1 MVTKLAENENQG
13 APPHR
18 SGFVAIVGRPN
29 VGKSTLLNQ
38 FLGEKIAIVTP
49 KPQTTRNRIT
59 GIRTTPNSQVVFLDT
74 PGIHRT
80 RSLMN
85 RRMVEIAL
93 KTLKEV
99 EGILWLLDA
108 REGIRAED
116 EDIARIL
123 EESKVKALIL
133 LNKMDLISKGK
144 LLPLMERCAALLPG
158 REIIPISALKGEN
171 VALVLELAEK
181 FLPEGP
187 RYYPEGEL
195 TDQTERFVASE
206 IIREK
211 IFLLTREEIPYGT
224 AVTID
229 EFVERD
235 VREPQSNEERNLIVV
250 KATIHVD
257 RESHKPIL
265 IGKKGAMLKEI
276 GIRAREELES
286 LLGCKLYLELFVKV
300 QKGWTQDPNT
310 LTELGL

>member
-1 MVTKLAENENQG
+1 MPVKLAEGTRPEG
-13 APPHR
+13 VPHR

-38 FLGEKIAIVTP
+38 FLGEKIAIVSP

-59 GIRTTPNSQVVFLDT
+59 GIRTTPSSQIVFLDT
-74 PGIHRT
+74 PGIHRAH
-80 RSLMN
+80 SLMN
-85 RRMVEIAL
+85 RRMVEVAL
-93 KTLKEV
+93 KTLRGV
-99 EGILWLLDA
+99 EGALWLVDA
-108 REGIRAED
+108 REGMRRED
-116 EDIARIL
+116 EDIARTL
-123 EESKVKALIL
+123 KESQATTLIL

-144 LLPLMERCAALLPG
+144 LLPLMERCSILLPE

-171 VALVLELAEK
+171 VSLVLEQIEK

-187 RYYPEGEL
+187 RYYPEGEV

-229 EFVERD
+229 EFAEK
-235 VREPQSNEERNLIVV
+235 EEKNLVV
-250 KATIHVD
+250 IKATIHVE
-257 RESHKPIL
+257 REAHRPIL

-276 GIRAREELES
+276 GIQARGELES
-286 LLGCKLYLELFVKV
+286 LLGCKLFLELFVKV
-300 QKGWTQDPNT
+300 QRGWTQDPHA

>member
-59 GIRTTPNSQVVFLDT
+59 GIRTTPNSQVIFLDT

-123 EESKVKALIL
+123 EESRVKALIL

-144 LLPLMERCAALLPG
+144 LLPLIERCAALLPG

-229 EFVERD
+229 EFVER
-235 VREPQSNEERNLIVV
+235 EEKNLIVI

-286 LLGCKLYLELFVKV
+286 LLGCKLFLELFVKV

>member
-1 MVTKLAENENQG
+1 MPVKLAEGTRPEG
-13 APPHR
+13 VAHR

-38 FLGEKIAIVTP
+38 FLGEKIAIVSP

-59 GIRTTPNSQVVFLDT
+59 GIRTTPGSQIVFLDT
-74 PGIHRT
+74 PGIHRAH
-80 RSLMN
+80 SLMN
-85 RRMVEIAL
+85 RRMVEVAL
-93 KTLKEV
+93 KTLREV
-99 EGILWLLDA
+99 EVALWLLDA
-108 REGIRAED
+108 REGTRRED
-116 EDIARIL
+116 EDIARTL
-123 EESKVKALIL
+123 KESRATTLIL

-144 LLPLMERCAALLPG
+144 LLPLMERCSVLLPE

-171 VALVLELAEK
+171 VSLVLEQIEK

-187 RYYPEGEL
+187 RYYPEGEV

-224 AVTID
+224 AVSID
-229 EFVERD
+229 EFAEK
-235 VREPQSNEERNLIVV
+235 EEKNLVV
-250 KATIHVD
+250 IKATIHVE
-257 RESHKPIL
+257 REAHRPIL

-276 GIRAREELES
+276 GIQARGELES
-286 LLGCKLYLELFVKV
+286 LLGCKLFLELFVKV
-300 QKGWTQDPNT
+300 QRGWTQDPHA

>member
-1 MVTKLAENENQG
+1 MVAKLAENENQG

-276 GIRAREELES
+276 GIRAMEELES
-286 LLGCKLYLELFVKV
+286 LLGCKLFLELFVKV
-300 QKGWTQDPNT
+300 QKGWTQ
-310 LTELGL
+310 